1 MIVQEI
7 IKIITIM
14 VASSFKMLFGVPLAI
29 ATGYNQLESIIIASA
44 GGIIGV
50 VIFTFFSQWIINVI
64 EKFGSKKEKRIFTKR
79 NRFIIKVR
87 QRFGLIGLA
96 FIAPNLTIP
105 VGTFVLVKY
114 FKSRRKIILYES
126 LSVIFCA
133 VVTSLI
139 MSPTFSLAF

>member
-44 GGIIGV
+44 GGFIWV

-126 LSVIFCA
+126 LSVIFWA

-139 MSPTFSLAF
+139 MSPTLSLAF

>member
-64 EKFGSKKEKRIFTKR
+64 EKFGSKKEKRIF
-79 NRFIIKVR
+79 I
-87 QRFGLIGLA
+87 
-96 FIAPNLTIP
+96 
-105 VGTFVLVKY
+105 
-114 FKSRRKIILYES
+114 IILCMTRNIS
-126 LSVIFCA
+126 ISVNQL
-133 VVTSLI
+133 TLD
-139 MSPTFSLAF
+139 

>member
-105 VGTFVLVKY
+105 VGTFVLVRY

-126 LSVIFCA
+126 LSVIFWA

-139 MSPTFSLAF
+139 MSPTLSLAF